1 MALLLPAVLSLATGY
16 LIVTLLLPFRPRH
29 FCGWMFQLSLAA
41 CYGVG
46 VSSIIYF
53 LLQVCGL
60 GHLFLADLIVLAILA
75 SAWLFL
81 RSRIAATDVQKT
93 IRCDRFSPPWLQHA
107 LTASFGIALMAALY
121 SIIRRAIT
129 HPHGDGWD
137 AFAIWNLH
145 ARFLFRGGSHWRD
158 GFSALI
164 PWSHP
169 DYPLLIPAAIA
180 RSWTYLGHEDQRVPG
195 ALGLLFA
202 FSTVALLISSLQL
215 LRGSAAGLLAGLT
228 LLSTPFFIEQ
238 GTAQYADVPL
248 SLYLLAAL
256 ALLAFHDR
264 AENDRPETDRPPAS
278 GGQRQR
284 FGLLVLSGLAASFA
298 AWTKNEG
305 LLFVLAIVSV
315 RLLSALRGKG
325 RWRPLLVL
333 TISLAPAML
342 LLIWFKH
349 SIAPPS
355 ELFSDQSALHKLAM
369 PARYWITLKW
379 YGKDFLRFG
388 EWAFV
393 PGTLLL
399 VGLCFAASANA
410 RNNNHE
416 EREDRSSVLVLPLIL
431 AGYFFIYLITPYDL
445 RWHLRFSLNRLFL
458 QLWPSAVFLF
468 FLAAPIPTTPANSD
482 S

>member
-1 MALLLPAVLSLATGY
+1 MAFLLPAILSLATGY
-16 LIVTLLLPFRPRH
+16 LVVTLLLPFRPRH
-29 FCGWMFQLSLAA
+29 FPGWMFQLSLAA

-53 LLQVCGL
+53 LARVCGFN
-60 GHLFLADLIVLAILA
+60 HLLLADLTVLALLTA
-75 SAWLFL
+75 AWLFL
-81 RSRIAATDVQKT
+81 RSRIAATVGRKT
-93 IRCDRFSPPWLQHA
+93 ASRDRFSPPWLHHA
-107 LTASFGIALMAALY
+107 LTASFGIALLAALY
-121 SIIRRAIT
+121 AVIRRTIS

-137 AFAIWNLH
+137 AFAIWNLR

-158 GFSALI
+158 GFTALI

-169 DYPLLIPAAIA
+169 DYPLLLPAAIA
-180 RSWTYLGHEDQRVPG
+180 RSWTYLGHEDQRVPA
-195 ALGLLFA
+195 ALGLLFT

-215 LRGSAAGLLAGLT
+215 LRGKIAGLLGGLT

-248 SLYLLAAL
+248 SFYLLATI
-256 ALLAFHDR
+256 ALLAFFDAAGSDR
-264 AENDRPETDRPPAS
+264 SESEERIK
-278 GGQRQR
+278 R
-284 FGLLVLSGLAASFA
+284 FGLLVLAGLAEGFA

-315 RLLSALRGKG
+315 RLLSAFRGKQ
-325 RWRPLLVL
+325 RWPPLLVL

-342 LLIWFKH
+342 LMIWFKH

-355 ELFSDQSALHKLAM
+355 ELFSDQSAVHKLAT
-369 PARYWITLKW
+369 PARYWITLNW

-388 EWAFV
+388 EWAYV
-393 PGTLLL
+393 PGTVLLM
-399 VGLCFAASANA
+399 GFYFAARATT
-410 RNNNHE
+410 RNDNDE
-416 EREDRSSVLVLPLIL
+416 KREDRSSVLALLLTL

-468 FLAAPIPTTPANSD
+468 FLAVRIPITPANSD